1 MRYICILGIA
11 LLICMV
17 LKKVSA
23 NTEKTDKGFA
33 YCCSSYNRHSIC
45 RYPICT
51 YNYLG
56 SRAGCCNYC
65 SDCL

>member
-23 NTEKTDKGFA
+23 NTEKGFA

-45 RYPICT
+45 R
-51 YNYLG
+51 
-56 SRAGCCNYC
+56 
-65 SDCL
+65 

>member
-17 LKKVSA
+17 LKKVFA

-33 YCCSSYNRHSIC
+33 YCCSSYNHHSIC
-45 RYPICT
+45 R
-51 YNYLG
+51 
-56 SRAGCCNYC
+56 
-65 SDCL
+65 